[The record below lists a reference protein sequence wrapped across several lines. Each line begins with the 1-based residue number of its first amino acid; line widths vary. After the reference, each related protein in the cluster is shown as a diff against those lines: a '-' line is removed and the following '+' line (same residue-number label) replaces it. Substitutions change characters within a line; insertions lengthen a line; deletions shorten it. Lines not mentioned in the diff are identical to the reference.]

1 MRTALNDPGD
11 CNLGGV
17 ALGMSAQLIDGKAVA
32 ALLKEQLREQVA
44 NLPSKPGLATLLV
57 GDDPA
62 SHSYIRS
69 KHKLCAELG
78 MVSLHHQLAADSTQ
92 AEVEAVVSQLAVDP
106 KAHGILIQLPL
117 PAHLDEEAILS
128 KVPLDKDVDGFHPVN
143 VGRLAMKGRRPAF
156 VPCTPA
162 GCMRLLEH
170 YQIPLSGARAVVVG
184 RSNIVGLPMALLLNQ
199 ADATVTI
206 VHSRTRDLGAHL
218 KEADIVIAAIGKPNY
233 LTGSQLKPG
242 CCVIDVGI
250 NRTDQGLTG
259 DVEFTSAREVA
270 GWITPVP
277 GGVGPM
283 TLIMLMENTLKAAQK
298 SLLERE
304 LHPGVPG

>member
-1 MRTALNDPGD
+1 
-11 CNLGGV
+11 
-17 ALGMSAQLIDGKAVA
+17 MSAELIDGKAVA
-32 ALLKEQLREQVA
+32 ALLKEQLRQQVVA
-44 NLPSKPGLATLLV
+44 LPSPPGLATVLV
-57 GDDPA
+57 GEDPA
-62 SHSYIRS
+62 SQSYIRS

-78 MVSLHHQLAADSTQ
+78 ITSVHRQLAAGATQ
-92 AEVEAVVSQLAVDP
+92 AEVEAVVDELAADV

-156 VPCTPA
+156 IPCTPA

-170 YQIPLSGARAVVVG
+170 YRIPLSGARAVVVG
-184 RSNIVGLPMALLLNQ
+184 RSNIVGLPMALLLNE

-206 VHSRTRDLGAHL
+206 VHSRTRDLTAHL
-218 KEADIVIAAIGKPNY
+218 KEADIVVAAIGKANF
-233 LTGSQLKPG
+233 LNGSQLKPG

-250 NRTDQGLTG
+250 NRTEAGLTG
-259 DVEFTSAREVA
+259 DVDFASASQVA

-298 SLLERE
+298 SFAARE